1 MEELTFKDDKVLINA
16 YFYTFW
22 MPIDEFN
29 KFIPQKTK
37 TKTKTN
43 FLFN

>member
-1 MEELTFKDDKVLINA
+1 MEELTFKDGKVLINA

-22 MPIDEFN
+22 MPINEFN

-37 TKTKTN
+37 QKTN
-43 FLFN
+43 FLFNY